1 MRPIYVV
8 CFSTLGLLLYTAL
21 FFFFYLW
28 LCWGR
33 VVIWDL
39 HKAAWDTV
47 VWFNW
52 PQWHWATTETTVY
65 TSIPSLLSP
74 CCPKSSGT
82 GLFHL
87 DYTRKHFPVNRR
99 SLCVDLFG
107 TVDMTAFTSFTQRSP
122 VTEKLNAKKKKKKKK
137 ESRVGTWFYSSG
149 VDLILGC
156 ERLKNECEPAVD
168 CGGTG

>member
-1 MRPIYVV
+1 M
-8 CFSTLGLLLYTAL
+8 
-21 FFFFYLW
+21 
-28 LCWGR
+28 
-33 VVIWDL
+33 
-39 HKAAWDTV
+39 
-47 VWFNW
+47 
-52 PQWHWATTETTVY
+52 
-65 TSIPSLLSP
+65 
-74 CCPKSSGT
+74 
-82 GLFHL
+82 
-87 DYTRKHFPVNRR
+87 NRR